1 MNTISTTVW
10 QRRGSSVIFDQ
21 KSLGRFIRGEAVISL
36 RQALAWM
43 NGLPSTP
50 PVSGRTILISGLETL
65 IETLPEGEAED
76 FLTRRIRPL
85 LIKIQNHWTDCGV
98 LFGFS
103 AHEKA
108 FEETAL
114 EEEVLFR
121 RRDRQTI
128 RLSESLWDGSASL
141 NMKRITKE
149 ADDTGK
155 DLTVGYYVARIS

>member
-1 MNTISTTVW
+1 MDTISNTVW

-21 KSLGRFIRGEAVISL
+21 KSLGRFIREEAVISL

-43 NGLPSTP
+43 NGLPSVP
-50 PVSGRTILISGLETL
+50 PISGKTILISGLETL
-65 IETLPEGEAED
+65 IETLPSDEAED

-85 LIKIQNHWTDCGV
+85 VIQIQNRWTDCGI

-103 AHEKA
+103 SHEKA

-128 RLSESLWDGSASL
+128 RLSEALWDGSATL
-141 NMKRITKE
+141 NMKRITRE

-155 DLTVGYYVARIS
+155 NVTVGYYVARIS

>member
-1 MNTISTTVW
+1 MDTISNTVW

-21 KSLGRFIRGEAVISL
+21 KSMGRFIREEAVISL
-36 RQALAWM
+36 RQALFWI
-43 NGLPSTP
+43 NGLPSAP

-65 IETLPEGEAED
+65 IETLPPDEAED
-76 FLTRRIRPL
+76 FLTRRVRPL
-85 LIKIQNHWTDCGV
+85 IIQIQNSWTDCGV

-121 RRDRQTI
+121 RRDRHII

-141 NMKRITKE
+141 NMKRITRE
-149 ADDTGK
+149 ADDTEK
-155 DLTVGYYVARIS
+155 NLTVGYYVARIS

>member
-21 KSLGRFIRGEAVISL
+21 KSLGRFIREEAVISL
-36 RQALAWM
+36 RQALGWM

-65 IETLPEGEAED
+65 IETLPEGQAED

-85 LIKIQNHWTDCGV
+85 LIKIQNCWTDCGV

-141 NMKRITKE
+141 NMKRITRE
-149 ADDTGK
+149 VDDTGK

>member
-1 MNTISTTVW
+1 MDIISNTVW

-21 KSLGRFIRGEAVISL
+21 KSLGRFIREEAVISL
-36 RQALAWM
+36 RQALFWM
-43 NGLPSTP
+43 NGLPFAP

-65 IETLPEGEAED
+65 IETLPPDEAED
-76 FLTRRIRPL
+76 FLTRRVRPL
-85 LIKIQNHWTDCGV
+85 IIQIQNSWTDCGV

-114 EEEVLFR
+114 DEEVLFR
-121 RRDRQTI
+121 RRDRHII

-141 NMKRITKE
+141 NMKRITRE
-149 ADDTGK
+149 ADDTEK
-155 DLTVGYYVARIS
+155 NLTVGYYVARIS